1 MDPEEI
7 GWEEVDWVC
16 LLRVGASDG
25 AFVNTVMNFS
35 FPQNVLV
42 GSRLTMAYRGGSPR
56 PIRMVFLVAKVTL
69 GQVLL
74 RLPRFL
80 LSSFH

>member
-7 GWEEVDWVC
+7 GWEEVDCVC

-25 AFVNTVMNFS
+25 AFVNTVMNFY
-35 FPQNVLV
+35 FPQNALV
-42 GSRLTMAYRGGSPR
+42 GSRLTMAYQGGSPR

-69 GQVLL
+69 GQVL

-80 LSSFH
+80 LSSSH